1 MKAYHYYPGCSLKGT
16 GKAYEE
22 SFLALCGSLELDVNE
37 IDDWNC
43 CGATAYMSTDEME
56 ATALAARNLALAER
70 DPHDVITPC
79 NACYLVL
86 NKALHRLKDDTAARE
101 RVGGALAAVGLPV
114 PDTVRVR
121 HPLDI
126 LVHDVGLDT
135 IRKAVTRPLDG
146 LKVAPYYGCQVVRP
160 WSTFDDPHA
169 PTTMDDVLKAVGAKV
184 VAYPSK
190 TRCCGA
196 SQTGTMPEIGLE
208 LVYALL
214 KDAHD
219 HGAEVIATICPLC
232 QFNLEAT
239 QDQVR
244 RRWVIDPIPVV
255 YVTQLMGWA
264 VGLSANELGLQR
276 AIVPVE
282 PLLNGRDGRCH
293 RMMQLPGSACT
304 FATAAPTSPPP
315 WMWHRWRSM
324 PGVSRASSS
333 PATTSTCAPIPVRSS
348 SRTTSAST
356 T

>member
-1 MKAYHYYPGCSLKGT
+1 MTAYHYFPGCSLKGT
-16 GKAYEE
+16 GRAYEE
-22 SFLALCGSLELDVNE
+22 SFLAVTRSLDLDVNE
-37 IDDWNC
+37 LDDWNC
-43 CGATAYMSTDEME
+43 CGATAYMSTDELE
-56 ATALAARNLALAER
+56 ATALAARNLAIAER
-70 DPHDVITPC
+70 EPRDVITPC

-86 NKALHRLKDDTAARE
+86 NKALRRLTEDTAARKK
-101 RVGGALAAVGLPV
+101 VGGALESVNLPI

-121 HPLDI
+121 HPLDV
-126 LVHDVGLDT
+126 LVNDVGLDT
-135 IRKAVTRPLDG
+135 LKQATTRSLDG

-184 VAYPSK
+184 VTYPSK

-219 HGAEVIATICPLC
+219 HRADVIATICPLC

-244 RRWVIDPIPVV
+244 RRWTIDPIPVV
-255 YVTQLMGWA
+255 YVTQLLGWA
-264 VGLSANELGLQR
+264 LGLSSDELGLQR

-282 PLLNGRDGRCH
+282 SLLNGR
-293 RMMQLPGSACT
+293 
-304 FATAAPTSPPP
+304 TADVT
-315 WMWHRWRSM
+315 
-324 PGVSRASSS
+324 G
-333 PATTSTCAPIPVRSS
+333 
-348 SRTTSAST
+348 
-356 T
+356 